1 VAAAGTPLIYVDR
14 SEVRTGRLDEL
25 RTAIAELA
33 DFVAA
38 NEPGLVS
45 YAAFIDPDGRH
56 MTVTHIHRDAG
67 SLDTHLAV
75 AGPRFAR
82 FAELV
87 RLLRVDIYGAPSE
100 SAVAGLRQKAALLG
114 GAVVEVH
121 PAEAGFIR

>member
-1 VAAAGTPLIYVDR
+1 MAAAGNLVIYVDR
-14 SEVRTGRLDEL
+14 SEVRAGRLEEL

-38 NEPGLVS
+38 NEPQIVS

-56 MTVTHIHRDAG
+56 MTVTHIHRDAA

-87 RLLRVDIYGAPSE
+87 RLLRVDLYGAPSE
-100 SAVAGLRQKAALLG
+100 SAIAGLRQKAELLG
-114 GAVVEVH
+114 GATVEVH
-121 PAEAGFIR
+121 PLEAGFIR

>member
-1 VAAAGTPLIYVDR
+1 MAATSTPVVYVDR
-14 SEVRTGRLDEL
+14 SEVREGRLDEL

-38 NEPGLVS
+38 SEPHIVS

-56 MTVTHIHRDAG
+56 MTVTHIHRDAA

-87 RLLRVDIYGAPSE
+87 RLLRVDLYGSPSE
-100 SAVAGLRQKAALLG
+100 SAIAGLRQKAELLG
-114 GAVVEVH
+114 GATVEVH
-121 PAEAGFIR
+121 PLEAGFIR